1 LNGLYGPLIAQAPN
15 VNSNLLKIVTR
26 ASVVLGIIAI
36 GASSLGQAQG
46 RSPRRGAPRDWSHSR
61 LVATRFGPDLDAAID
76 SDVRTYNKHFR
87 RDLAMAAHAPE
98 PVLDFFTALM
108 KKFMPPAPASTAPH
122 LDWFLNTGG
131 YGAVTGDPAK
141 YSNDISSANCADVIY
156 YTVDQPGSATAANV
170 IAITNPYSTCPGNSG
185 GTTPT
190 VKFALRLTSGTATSA
205 VPSLDGTVLYVLESR
220 ASSTL
225 LHAINVNNITT
236 SPGSYDFVGNVWTS
250 VHTLSTSPIGTPTS
264 EQLFQLTF
272 ATAVNNVSSP
282 YLDYQANQI
291 FFGDSAGKL
300 HRVINANLSS
310 ASEYLLNG
318 FPVTCGAS
326 QLNSPVYANNQ
337 VIATSANGYAYRINM
352 GATPYTAIR
361 SAQGGT
367 GVGAEGGLSAPVV
380 DITNNQIIVTA
391 GKAFAAPVKGIG
403 AFPLM
408 FTAGQAQTSGQ
419 ALGPNDGFAA
429 TVPAFDD
436 AFWSTNNGFAYVT
449 GNSSGGSDTYL
460 IKVPYNGTFSA
471 PTAYATLK
479 HTGADASVQ
488 TTSVTEFLTGSASAD
503 KDFLF
508 VGASGGTYQFVNRLV
523 TTFTGTDAA
532 PALVAGSFAAPGG
545 VSSGIVIDN
554 RTGMNITNG
563 LSTANI
569 YYGTK
574 GVGPATTQSRIVQL
588 NQEF

>member
-1 LNGLYGPLIAQAPN
+1 
-15 VNSNLLKIVTR
+15 VNSNVLKIVSR
-26 ASVVLGIIAI
+26 ASVVVGIIAI

-46 RSPRRGAPRDWSHSR
+46 RSPRRRGAPRDWSHSR

-76 SDVRTYNKHFR
+76 SDVRTYYKHRR

-98 PVLDFFTALM
+98 PALDFFTALM
-108 KKFMPPAPASTAPH
+108 KRFMHPPAPKSTSPH
-122 LDWFLNTGG
+122 LDWYLNTGG
-131 YGAVTGDPAK
+131 YGAVVGDPAK
-141 YSNDISSANCADVIY
+141 YSNDITTADCDDVIY
-156 YTVDQPGSATAANV
+156 YTVNQAGSATAANV

-225 LHAINVNNITT
+225 LHAINVDNITT
-236 SPGSYDFVGNVWTS
+236 SPGSYDFVGDAWTS
-250 VHTLSTSPIGTPTS
+250 VHTLSTSPIGTASS
-264 EQLFQLTF
+264 EQLFQLTI
-272 ATAVNNVSSP
+272 ATAINNVSSP

-300 HRVINANLSS
+300 HRVINANLST
-310 ASEYLLNG
+310 ASEYKFNG
-318 FPVTCGAS
+318 FPVSCGSS

-337 VIATSANGYAYRINM
+337 VIATSANGFAYRINM
-352 GATPYTAIR
+352 GSTPYTAIR

-380 DITNNQIIVTA
+380 DITNNLVIVTA

-408 FTAGQAQTSGQ
+408 FTANQAQSSGQ
-419 ALGPNDGFAA
+419 ALGPNDGLAS

-436 AFWSTNNGFAYVT
+436 AFWSTNNGSAYVT

-460 IKVPYNGTFSA
+460 IKVPYNGTLSA
-471 PTAYATLK
+471 PNGYATLK

-488 TTSVTEFLTGSASAD
+488 TTSVTEFLTGSTSAN

-508 VGASGGTYQFVNRLV
+508 VGASGGTYLFVNRL
-523 TTFTGTDAA
+523 TAGFAGTDAV
-532 PALVAGSFAAPGG
+532 PVNVAGSFAAPGG

-554 RTGMNITNG
+554 RTNFNITNG

-574 GVGPATTQSRIVQL
+574 GVPSTVQSRIVQL